1 MTTLHENVERRL
13 DRELEEILSMA
24 IWSVKNTI
32 RKNLEVRE
40 IEKK

>member
-1 MTTLHENVERRL
+1 MIILHENVGRRL
-13 DRELEEILSMA
+13 DRELVEILSTA